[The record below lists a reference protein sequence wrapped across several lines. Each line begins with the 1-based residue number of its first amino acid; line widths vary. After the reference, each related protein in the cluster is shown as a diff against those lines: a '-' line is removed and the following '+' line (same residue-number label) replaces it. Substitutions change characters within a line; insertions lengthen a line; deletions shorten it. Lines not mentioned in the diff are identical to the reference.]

1 MAPKIEAPEP
11 AVDELKRRARRRLV
25 GAVVVALAAAVTLPM
40 LLESDPKPLGDD
52 VSIQIP
58 PIDNSKFVTP
68 LSPDKAPASRA
79 APDAKIDAKAVTP
92 AVDNTASPP
101 PAASPAATAPKR
113 GLAEAEQHVLGQSAA
128 KGTNAS
134 GAPVEAKS
142 DPVATAAP
150 AAAETA
156 PSATTSASPSVA
168 SKDGDGATAT
178 APDAPAS
185 ASSKL
190 PPQTASKASTTASFQ
205 VQLAAFADVR
215 LASDLAKKVK
225 TAGFPAHTE
234 DIPTQQGSVHRV
246 RVGPYGTRA
255 AADAAAAKLKTIGYG
270 GAQVV
275 AAK

>member
-1 MAPKIEAPEP
+1 MAPKTEAPEP

-25 GAVVVALAAAVTLPM
+25 GAVVVALAAAVILPM

-68 LSPDKAPASRA
+68 LSPDKAPATKA
-79 APDAKIDAKAVTP
+79 APDAKIDAAPATP
-92 AVDNTASPP
+92 AVDNTSP
-101 PAASPAATAPKR
+101 PAAPSPAATAPKR

-128 KGTNAS
+128 KAANAP

-142 DPVATAAP
+142 GPVVTP
-150 AAAETA
+150 AAEAVETA
-156 PSATTSASPSVA
+156 PGNAASASPSVA
-168 SKDGDGATAT
+168 SRDSDATTAT
-178 APDAPAS
+178 PPDAP
-185 ASSKL
+185 SSKL
-190 PPQTASKASTTASFQ
+190 PPPAASKVTATGTFQ

-215 LASDLAKKVK
+215 LASDLARKVK